1 MVEKWAMI
9 DLETLGTGDMPVV
22 LSIGII
28 IFDPWKDYREIPF
41 EELNTLYLKPDIESC
56 QEIGCSID
64 EATLE
69 WWAQQDPAVIE
80 ETFSSENRISIRQS
94 MKDLYR
100 FCSGSDFYWG
110 HGAIFDY
117 GILEHVAKALERGVP
132 WKYWQVRDSR
142 TLFGL
147 VDPQLPQ
154 MSKHHSLY
162 DAYRQA
168 VGVQNVFR
176 ALKISD
182 YG

>member
-1 MVEKWAMI
+1 M
-9 DLETLGTGDMPVV
+9 
-22 LSIGII
+22 
-28 IFDPWKDYREIPF
+28 
-41 EELNTLYLKPDIESC
+41 
-56 QEIGCSID
+56 
-64 EATLE
+64 
-69 WWAQQDPAVIE
+69 
-80 ETFSSENRISIRQS
+80 
-94 MKDLYR
+94 
-100 FCSGSDFYWG
+100 
-110 HGAIFDY
+110 DY